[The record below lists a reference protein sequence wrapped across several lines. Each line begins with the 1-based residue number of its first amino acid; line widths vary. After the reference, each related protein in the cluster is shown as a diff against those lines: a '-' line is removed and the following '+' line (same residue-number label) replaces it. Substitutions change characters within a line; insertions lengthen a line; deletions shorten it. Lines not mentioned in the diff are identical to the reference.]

1 MMDKLCLTKFIKLI
15 FDGPKQRL
23 PLVDLMDP
31 KLFSILT
38 SDPEKL
44 FQEDFSIINFLTTDL
59 GKQVKFPN
67 LILFPVKKYV
77 KNLWTT

>member
-1 MMDKLCLTKFIKLI
+1 MMDKLCLTKFKKLI
-15 FDGPKQRL
+15 LEGPKQRF

>member
-1 MMDKLCLTKFIKLI
+1 
-15 FDGPKQRL
+15 
-23 PLVDLMDP
+23 MDP
-31 KLFSILT
+31 KLFSTLT

>member
-1 MMDKLCLTKFIKLI
+1 MATEEKDE
-15 FDGPKQRL
+15 
-23 PLVDLMDP
+23 DLP

-44 FQEDFSIINFLTTDL
+44 FQDDFSIINFLTTDL

-77 KNLWTT
+77 KNL

>member
-1 MMDKLCLTKFIKLI
+1 MMDKLCLTKFKKLI
-15 FDGPKQRL
+15 LEGPKKRF

-44 FQEDFSIINFLTTDL
+44 FQEDFSIINFLTVDL